1 MSLRI
6 ATSESLSLCEC
17 KIARALKRLCAIL
30 DRSQILT
37 GFAKEKDLLG
47 VALLAAVVGTFFNGD
62 YIINDNTF

>member
-6 ATSESLSLCEC
+6 ATSESLSLREC
-17 KIARALKRLCAIL
+17 KIARALKRLRAIL